1 VRSYSRVEERVKDNS
16 RSFKVGGVQM
26 RWVAFLCFF
35 SFSTTAFGL
44 VVAFTTPAFARDT
57 EADCQKAGGT
67 WDAKTKTCTN
77 KY

>member
-1 VRSYSRVEERVKDNS
+1 MKNFVLIV
-16 RSFKVGGVQM
+16 
-26 RWVAFLCFF
+26 
-35 SFSTTAFGL
+35 AFGL
-44 VVAFTTPAFARDT
+44 VVAFTTPAFAGDT

>member
-1 VRSYSRVEERVKDNS
+1 MPTCAAVGKPPAIFESAKWPQWRRSPMKNFVLTV
-16 RSFKVGGVQM
+16 
-26 RWVAFLCFF
+26 
-35 SFSTTAFGL
+35 AFGL
-44 VVAFTTPAFARDT
+44 VVAFTTPAFAGDT

>member
-1 VRSYSRVEERVKDNS
+1 VWSRADIELS
-16 RSFKVGGVQM
+16 R
-26 RWVAFLCFF
+26 LCDGENVMKTFISIF
-35 SFSTTAFGL
+35 AMTLAL
-44 VVAFTTPAFARDT
+44 AFTAPAFAGDT